1 MRKLIITFTFLLFFS
16 SILFAETGLV
26 NVRSKYDVQETADR
40 LESIL
45 KDKGMKI
52 VARINHAGAAASVS
66 MELRP
71 TELVIFGNPKVGTP
85 LMQCKQTVAID
96 LPQKMLIWEDESG
109 LVWISYNEPQYISD
123 RHNIQGCDENL
134 GKIKTALSNFANAAA
149 GK

>member
-1 MRKLIITFTFLLFFS
+1 
-16 SILFAETGLV
+16 
-26 NVRSKYDVQETADR
+26 
-40 LESIL
+40 
-45 KDKGMKI
+45 
-52 VARINHAGAAASVS
+52 

-123 RHNIQGCDENL
+123 RHNIQGCDENI
-134 GKIKTALSNFANAAA
+134 GKIKTALSNFANSAA